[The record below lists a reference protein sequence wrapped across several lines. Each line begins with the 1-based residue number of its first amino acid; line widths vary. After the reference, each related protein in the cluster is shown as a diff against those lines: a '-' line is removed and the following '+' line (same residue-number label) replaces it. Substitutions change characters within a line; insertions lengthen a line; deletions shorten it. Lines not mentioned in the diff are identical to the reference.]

1 MTHLRRGTD
10 QLLHQAIELVARSW
24 NADRLEENAGRDA
37 VEKLVRDNVVIKDA
51 DTLDLYEYACALVPI
66 NYPDTLGE
74 LRMRLVKATPKD
86 LWACQRCLDA
96 TLTNFDWIHAQQ
108 VSI

>member
-1 MTHLRRGTD
+1 
-10 QLLHQAIELVARSW
+10 
-24 NADRLEENAGRDA
+24 
-37 VEKLVRDNVVIKDA
+37 VIKDA

-66 NYPDTLGE
+66 NYPDTIGE

-96 TLTNFDWIHAQQ
+96 TLTSFDWIHAQQ
-108 VSI
+108 VSVYSGIMAAVLQAWRLLMPSS